1 MAGAVDWIKE
11 LVGVAPKGP
20 KPVSQSRP
28 ASSRPERARVQ
39 RPARGGYGAQRI
51 ETIVMSSYN
60 DAIQIAD
67 VLRDNVTAII
77 NVQNLSSTDRARLI
91 DFLSGLKAG
100 LNAQSSRVSEDVYL
114 LAPEHVEIDP
124 EEDSVEDDDDG
135 DRLIIR
141 P

>member
-11 LVGVAPKGP
+11 LIGFTPRGP
-20 KPVSQSRP
+20 KPVSQPRSSSVRP
-28 ASSRPERARVQ
+28 DRARVQ
-39 RPARGGYGAQRI
+39 RPARGNYGAQRI
-51 ETIVMSSYN
+51 DTIVMDSYN
-60 DAIQIAD
+60 DAIKIAD
-67 VLRDNVTAII
+67 VLRENVTAII

-114 LAPEHVEIDP
+114 LAPEHVEIEP
-124 EEDSVEDDDDG
+124 EEESVEDDDDG